1 MTVSKLHEYMTD
13 KIVPESVVPQNIAAC
28 LMEDNPT
35 IPELDAF
42 TFLNRVRA
50 LGIGSADFLYLLK
63 GCGAPEEAIEKI
75 ESNPAM
81 NLQTLIVT
89 LDGSGLTS
97 KDYTRMLYTARQMWE
112 RTLTM
117 QISDLEDEDD
127 DPIPPPA
134 EISDETDEYISDN
147 DSTENG
153 ADDLTEDPDENKD
166 DDVQSIPAVHTGKIA
181 AAAVGACVLLGLSGV
196 MNFFDLTK
204 PSEPVISAHYA
215 ADHTEIF
222 SNIYTAYTAG
232 KLGGGSSFS
241 MTPDDCNLFGK
252 LMIELPEELGVY
264 SFANS
269 AAAAEKNRITLY
281 NSIEDAL
288 VTKAII
294 SPPEGAHFVEVFTKN
309 DRLYAIFSDSN
320 NAGFTAFDSSGKA
333 LFSMHQ
339 AGVLTDIAVD
349 DTGISLGTVYI
360 PDYNKSFTIDD
371 HEEYMPVI
379 YLDGKGKVLPAYNIA
394 LTDSTDGCGYAVYG
408 KYDPET
414 GAAIRTAAALGDP
427 VYSDADN
434 FMAVM
439 KNESSYDIISEHADG
454 TQLVNAEVASLSACD
469 MGDKE
474 ILVISDATA
483 PTDSSTPAT
492 ETVANLIATAEKY
505 ENGADIIYLRG
516 HDMKPIS
523 AIVNIPAEISAIRL
537 NGNTLYVYGENGIQM
552 AADISDPTS
561 PVLIEFTD
569 TYGVIKGDLALCGEV
584 SDKLVRFSL
593 YQMTDSEI
601 KEISSTTK
609 LVNAIGDAPKLG
621 GGNTFYIESA
631 ERCGAAYSY
640 FDGVSVVS
648 EFALF
653 GKSNT
658 AHTLF
663 DDKTGFT
670 SAATINERLHLIYDS
685 NSLIAK

>member
-1 MTVSKLHEYMTD
+1 MTD

-81 NLQTLIVT
+81 NLQSLIVT
-89 LDGSGLTS
+89 LDRSGLTS

-117 QISDLEDEDD
+117 QISDLEDEEEEH
-127 DPIPPPA
+127 IPSPA
-134 EISDETDEYISDN
+134 EIAEETDNDEYEDITDSTDSENETDDQIEGSDEI
-147 DSTENG
+147 TEN
-153 ADDLTEDPDENKD
+153 DKEET
-166 DDVQSIPAVHTGKIA
+166 VSAVHTGKIA
-181 AAAVGACVLLGLSGV
+181 AAAIGACVLLGLSGV

-204 PSEPVISAHYA
+204 PSEPVINAHYA

-232 KLGGGSSFS
+232 KLGGENTFS
-241 MTPDDCNLFGK
+241 ITPDDSELFGK
-252 LMIELPEELGVY
+252 LMIKHPQELGVH
-264 SFANS
+264 SFAGS
-269 AAAAEKNRITLY
+269 AAAAEKNRITIY

-309 DRLYAIFSDSN
+309 DKLYAIFSDSN

-360 PDYNKSFTIDD
+360 PDYNRSFTIDD
-371 HEEYMPVI
+371 LEEYMPVI

-394 LTDSTDGCGYAVYG
+394 LTDSTNGCGYAVYG

-414 GAAIRTAAALGDP
+414 GAALRTAAILGDP

-439 KNESSYDIISEHADG
+439 KNESGYDIISGYTDG
-454 TQLVNAEVASLSACD
+454 EELTAAELTSVSACD

-474 ILVISDATA
+474 ILVISEDTD

-492 ETVANLIATAEKY
+492 ESVANVIATAEKD

-516 HDMKPIS
+516 HDMEPIS
-523 AIVNIPAEISAIRL
+523 AIVNIPSEISALRL
-537 NGNTLYVYGENGIQM
+537 DGDTLYVYGENGVQM
-552 AADISDPTS
+552 AADISDPKS
-561 PVLIEFTD
+561 PALIEFTD
-569 TYGVIKGDLALCGEV
+569 TYGITKDGLALCGEV
-584 SDKLVRFSL
+584 SDKLVRFTL
-593 YQMTDSEI
+593 YQMVDNEMREI
-601 KEISSTTK
+601 NNSSK
-609 LVNAIGDAPKLG
+609 IVNAVGEAPALG

-631 ERCGAAYSY
+631 ERCAAAYTY

-670 SAATINERLHLIYDS
+670 SAALINDQLHLIYDS
-685 NSLIAK
+685 NSIIIK